1 MSKEQPACKR
11 VSLQWLEDT
20 KAELERRVE
29 ALEDAQHDVNVR
41 LDKLENAVERSLT
54 SVHHCIDHLLLN
66 LGEKEK
72 EEARGTADIP
82 VQIKMD
88 HVEEDAAF
96 PVHLAA
102 QVGNLAA
109 VKALV
114 LAGADVGIRNQRGET
129 VLQIAAAGGH
139 SEIVELLLR
148 QHQDSEAAQEQLQE
162 ALMNA
167 VDSSV
172 NKLLISK
179 LGCSA
184 GVEVLHRAACKG
196 RLLLLRDLLHS
207 GVDPN
212 AVDVNGWTALHL
224 AAEGAHS
231 ECVKILLDSFAKACY
246 VGGPKMQTPL
256 HVAAEKG
263 HTDCLESLLIRAPS
277 SINVRDHYGWT
288 ALHCAAFNKWPECV
302 KVLLRYGVDIALT
315 NSRGESALHLAA
327 CLSTAERDSI
337 GDASAALAQR
347 TQVIKLLLSAGADP
361 NVQSKDGRTALQQ
374 DGVQALL
381 QVPRPIFAAH
391 LCS

>member
-1 MSKEQPACKR
+1 MERFMKAKVRSERTMSKEQPACKR

-29 ALEDAQHDVNVR
+29 ALEDAQHDTPDILFCCKICCNIVEPQEPIYMQLVTYCKYNLIVLYESTPKENQPSYWAQLCKYCGNHNVIWLISEKGMVNVR
-41 LDKLENAVERSLT
+41 LGKLENAVERSLT
-54 SVHHCIDHLLLN
+54 SVHHCIDNLLLN

-72 EEARGTADIP
+72 EEARGIADIP
-82 VQIKMD
+82 VED
-88 HVEEDAAF
+88 DAAF

-114 LAGADVGIRNQRGET
+114 LAGVDVGIRNQRGKT

-148 QHQDSEAAQEQLQE
+148 QHQDSEDDLQSAAAQEQLQE

-172 NKLLISK
+172 NK
-179 LGCSA
+179 
-184 GVEVLHRAACKG
+184 
-196 RLLLLRDLLHS
+196 
-207 GVDPN
+207 
-212 AVDVNGWTALHL
+212 
-224 AAEGAHS
+224 
-231 ECVKILLDSFAKACY
+231 
-246 VGGPKMQTPL
+246 
-256 HVAAEKG
+256 
-263 HTDCLESLLIRAPS
+263 DC
-277 SINVRDHYGWT
+277 NGWT

-381 QVPRPIFAAH
+381 QVPSPILAAH

>member
-1 MSKEQPACKR
+1 MERFMKAKVRSERTMSKEQPACKR

-41 LDKLENAVERSLT
+41 LGKLENAVERSLT
-54 SVHHCIDHLLLN
+54 SVHHCIDNLLLN

-72 EEARGTADIP
+72 EEARGIADIP
-82 VQIKMD
+82 VED
-88 HVEEDAAF
+88 DAAF

-114 LAGADVGIRNQRGET
+114 LAGVDVGIRNQRGKT

-148 QHQDSEAAQEQLQE
+148 QHQDSEDDLQSAAAQEQLQE

-179 LGCSA
+179 LGRSA

-196 RLLLLRDLLHS
+196 RLLLLHDLLHS

-224 AAEGAHS
+224 AADGGHS
-231 ECVKILLDSFAKACY
+231 ECVKILLDS
-246 VGGPKMQTPL
+246 
-256 HVAAEKG
+256 
-263 HTDCLESLLIRAPS
+263 DC
-277 SINVRDHYGWT
+277 NGWT

-381 QVPRPIFAAH
+381 QVPSPILAAH